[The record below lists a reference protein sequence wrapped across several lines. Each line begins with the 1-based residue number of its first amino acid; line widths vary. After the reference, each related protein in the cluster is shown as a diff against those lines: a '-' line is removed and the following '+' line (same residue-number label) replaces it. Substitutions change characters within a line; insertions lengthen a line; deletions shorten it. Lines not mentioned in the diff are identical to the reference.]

1 MTAIVHNKFIAT
13 RLAKPA
19 DFGGLH
25 PTMIA
30 AHIAAVSNVQK
41 SPRKSPIYWRFWRRL
56 LAGFAR

>member
-1 MTAIVHNKFIAT
+1 MNAIG
-13 RLAKPA
+13 RAKLYR